1 MENQN
6 ILRIVL
12 SLAIV
17 AAFFLQ
23 LTSVPIYGTDLS
35 AWSLLTDGITN
46 IGRFSATQLVTFV
59 CLLIVFVCVI
69 TNLLLAVLRKRTS
82 VLFNLLPLLS
92 IIAIIVFTM
101 TQSRENVA
109 ETLQS
114 FGTGFYI
121 MFIGSFLLPFTS
133 IAVTNTATG

>member
-23 LTSVPIYGTDLS
+23 LTNVPIYGTDLS

-46 IGRFSATQLVTFV
+46 IGRFTATQLVTFV

-82 VLFNLLPLLS
+82 VLFNLLPLLA

-133 IAVTNTATG
+133 IAVTNTAAG

>member
-23 LTSVPIYGTDLS
+23 LTSVPLYGTDLS
-35 AWSLLTDGITN
+35 AWSLLTDGVAN
-46 IGRFSATQLVTFV
+46 IGRFTATQLVTFV

-82 VLFNLLPLLS
+82 VLFNLLPLLA

-133 IAVTNTATG
+133 IAVTNTAAG

>member
-23 LTSVPIYGTDLS
+23 LSTLPIYGTNLS
-35 AWSLLTDGITN
+35 AWSLLTEGFGSM
-46 IGRFSATQLVTFV
+46 GRFTATQMVTFI
-59 CLLIVFVCVI
+59 CLLIVFLCVV
-69 TNLLLAVLRKRTS
+69 TNLVLAILRKKTS
-82 VLFNLLPLLS
+82 VLFNLFPLLA

-101 TQSRENVA
+101 TQSKENVA

-133 IAVTNTATG
+133 IAVTNTANA